1 MGVAATATAATKP
14 SATPKKAPSTPS
26 APAKKEPKRYGPLS
40 VGQWIGAVVTLAVVA
55 MVLVWASRAYLSSA
69 GGEEF
74 LAKYP
79 GHAPMPDSA
88 PIGTPVWLTWSHF
101 FNVFLMALIVR
112 TGWAVRTERRPAAY
126 WSPKWNPKRKISLTL
141 WLHQALDL
149 LWVINGLIFFILLF
163 TTGQWMKIVP
173 TSWEVFPNALS
184 SGLQYLSLDWPTENG
199 WVHYNALQQIAYFLT
214 VFVAAPLA
222 IISGVRMS
230 GMWPA
235 KNTTLNKIYPAPLA
249 RKIHFP
255 TMIYFIVFLC
265 IHVFLVVAT
274 GLLRNLNNMFAAR
287 GDVDPEVWA
296 HNWLGF
302 ILFVIAMLV
311 TAAGW
316 YFARAIFV
324 APIARGFGAVTNR

>member
-1 MGVAATATAATKP
+1 M
-14 SATPKKAPSTPS
+14 
-26 APAKKEPKRYGPLS
+26 
-40 VGQWIGAVVTLAVVA
+40 GQWIGAVVALAVVA
-55 MVLVWASRAYLSSA
+55 VVLVWAARAYLSSA

-101 FNVFLMALIVR
+101 FNVFLMVLIVR
-112 TGWAVRTERRPAAY
+112 TGWAVRTERRPPAY

-149 LWVINGLIFFILLF
+149 LWVINGIIFFILLF
-163 TTGQWMKIVP
+163 ATGQWMKIVP
-173 TSWEVFPNALS
+173 TSWEVLPNALS
-184 SGLQYLSLDWPTENG
+184 SGLQYFSLDWPTENG

-255 TMIYFIVFLC
+255 TMVYFIVFLC

-324 APIARGFGAVTNR
+324 APIARGFGSVTNR